1 MKWLYLAFAI
11 LIVSLAVEQGG
22 RIGGW
27 LLVIVILS
35 MLLAYSRL
43 R

>member
-11 LIVSLAVEQGG
+11 LIVALAVEQGG

-27 LLVIVILS
+27 LLVIIVLS
-35 MLLAYSRL
+35 MLLAFSRM